1 MHVICEE
8 PQMPKSYGQ
17 KLKILYL
24 AQLLFERSDEDHPL
38 TTREMIDYLAAQGIH
53 AERKS
58 IYDDMSALQDFG
70 MDIIS
75 IREKPGGYYLAS
87 RQFELAEL
95 KLLVDAVQAS
105 RFVTTKKSRE
115 LISKLETLTSRR
127 EAVQLHR
134 QVVVAERGKSS
145 NEQIYYNVD
154 EIYAAMAAN
163 HTIRFQYF
171 EWSVQKE
178 MIPRKDGAYYE
189 VSPWLLT
196 WEDENYYLI
205 AYDSTAEILKYYRV
219 DKMLHLSV
227 CETPRVGQD
236 VFDTLDI
243 AGFAKKTFGMFA
255 GDETTV
261 IFRCHASLTGVMIDR
276 FGLDVAM
283 RPDGD
288 GQIRVRAN
296 VAVSRQFFGWLTG
309 FGNSVEIISPPEIRT
324 QYQQYLKDILSLYSK
339 NEEDAI

>member
-1 MHVICEE
+1 
-8 PQMPKSYGQ
+8 MPKSYGQ

-24 AQLLFERSDEDHPL
+24 AQLLLERSDESHPL
-38 TTREMIDYLAAQGIH
+38 TTKEMIDYLAAQGIH

-58 IYDDMSALQDFG
+58 IYDDMVALQNFG
-70 MDIIS
+70 LDVIS

-105 RFVTTKKSRE
+105 RFVTTRKSRE
-115 LISKLETLTSRR
+115 LISKLETLTSRS
-127 EAVQLHR
+127 EAGHLHR

-154 EIYAAMAAN
+154 EIYTALAADCM
-163 HTIRFQYF
+163 IRFQYF
-171 EWSVQKE
+171 EWSVRKE
-178 MIPRKDGAYYE
+178 IVPRKNGAYYE

-205 AYDSTAEILKYYRV
+205 AYDSTAQILKYYRV

-227 CETPRVGQD
+227 CDTPREGKAA
-236 VFDTLDI
+236 FEALDI

-261 IFRCHASLTGVMIDR
+261 ILQCDEALTGVMIDR
-276 FGLDVAM
+276 FGLDVPM
-283 RPDGD
+283 RPVDP

-309 FGNSVEIISPPEIRT
+309 LGSGVQIISPQEIRT
-324 QYQQYLKDILSLYSK
+324 QYEQYLKDILDHYSHD
-339 NEEDAI
+339 EEVFP

>member
-1 MHVICEE
+1 
-8 PQMPKSYGQ
+8 
-17 KLKILYL
+17 
-24 AQLLFERSDEDHPL
+24 
-38 TTREMIDYLAAQGIH
+38 
-53 AERKS
+53 
-58 IYDDMSALQDFG
+58 

-75 IREKPGGYYLAS
+75 IREKPGGYYLGS

-115 LISKLETLTSRR
+115 LISKLETLTSRS
-127 EAVQLHR
+127 EAGQLHR

-154 EIYAAMAAN
+154 EIYAAMAAD

-171 EWSVQKE
+171 ECSVHKE
-178 MIPRKDGAYYE
+178 MIPRRDGAYYE

-205 AYDSTAEILKYYRV
+205 AYDSDARILKYYRV
-219 DKMLHLSV
+219 DKMLHLTV
-227 CETPRVGQD
+227 CDKPREGQEA
-236 VFDTLDI
+236 FAALDI

-261 IFRCHASLTGVMIDR
+261 ALQCNASLTGVMIDR
-276 FGLDVAM
+276 FGINVAM
-283 RPDGD
+283 RPVGD
-288 GQIRVRAN
+288 GMIRVRAN
-296 VAVSRQFFGWLTG
+296 IAVSRQFFGWLTG
-309 FGNSVEIISPPEIRT
+309 LGSGVQIISPPEIRA
-324 QYQQYLKDILSLYSK
+324 QYKQYLKSILDQYSY
-339 NEEDAI
+339 EEDTP

>member
-1 MHVICEE
+1 
-8 PQMPKSYGQ
+8 MPKSYGQ

-24 AQLLFERSDEDHPL
+24 AQLLLERSDEAHPL
-38 TTREMIDYLAAQGIH
+38 TTKEMIDYLAAQGIH

-58 IYDDMSALQDFG
+58 IYDDMNALQTFG
-70 MDIIS
+70 MDIVS

-87 RQFELAEL
+87 RQFELPEL

-105 RFVTTKKSRE
+105 RFVTTRKSRE
-115 LISKLETLTSRR
+115 LISKLETLTSRS
-127 EAVQLHR
+127 EAGQLHR

-154 EIYAAMAAN
+154 EIYAAMAADCM
-163 HTIRFQYF
+163 IRFQYF

-178 MIPRKDGAYYE
+178 MVPRKNGAFYK

-205 AYDSTAEILKYYRV
+205 AFDSAAEILKYYRV
-219 DKMLHLSV
+219 DKMLHLTV
-227 CETPRVGQD
+227 YDTPREGQAA
-236 VFDTLDI
+236 FDALDI

-261 IFRCHASLTGVMIDR
+261 ILQCDSSLTGVMIDR
-276 FGLDVAM
+276 FGLDVPM
-283 RPDGD
+283 RPVGEKE
-288 GQIRVRAN
+288 IRVRAN

-309 FGNSVEIISPPEIRT
+309 LGSGVRIVSPPDIRE
-324 QYQQYLKDILSLYSK
+324 QYQRYLKDILDHYSHH
-339 NEEDAI
+339 EEDMP

>member
-1 MHVICEE
+1 
-8 PQMPKSYGQ
+8 MPKSYGQ

-24 AQLLFERSDEDHPL
+24 AQLLMERSDEAHPL
-38 TTREMIDYLAAQGIH
+38 TTKDMIDYLDAQGIH

-58 IYDDMSALQDFG
+58 IYDDMAALQNFG

-75 IREKPGGYYLAS
+75 IREKPGGYYLGS

-115 LISKLETLTSRR
+115 LISKLETLTSRS
-127 EAVQLHR
+127 EAGQLHR

-154 EIYAAMAAN
+154 EIYAAMAAD

-171 EWSVQKE
+171 EWSVHKE
-178 MIPRKDGAYYE
+178 MIPRRDGAYYE

-205 AYDSTAEILKYYRV
+205 AYDSDARILKYYRV
-219 DKMLHLSV
+219 DKMLHLTV
-227 CETPRVGQD
+227 CDKPREGQEA
-236 VFDTLDI
+236 FAALDI

-261 IFRCHASLTGVMIDR
+261 ALQCNASLTGVMIDR
-276 FGLDVAM
+276 FGINVAM
-283 RPDGD
+283 RPVGD
-288 GQIRVRAN
+288 GMIRVRAN
-296 VAVSRQFFGWLTG
+296 IAVSRQFFGWLTG
-309 FGNSVEIISPPEIRT
+309 LGSGVQIISPPEIRA
-324 QYQQYLKDILSLYSK
+324 QYKQYLKSILDQYSY
-339 NEEDAI
+339 EEDTP

>member
-1 MHVICEE
+1 
-8 PQMPKSYGQ
+8 MPKSYGQ

-24 AQLLFERSDEDHPL
+24 AQLLLERSDESHPL
-38 TTREMIDYLAAQGIH
+38 TTKEMIDYLAAQGIH

-58 IYDDMSALQDFG
+58 IYDDMAALQNFG
-70 MDIIS
+70 MDIIA

-127 EAVQLHR
+127 EAGQLHR

-154 EIYAAMAAN
+154 EIYAAMAAD

-178 MIPRKDGAYYE
+178 MVPRKDGAYYE

-219 DKMLHLSV
+219 DKMLHLTV
-227 CETPRVGQD
+227 CETSRDGQAA
-236 VFDTLDI
+236 FNALDI

-255 GDETTV
+255 GNETTV
-261 IFRCHASLTGVMIDR
+261 VLRCDASLTGVMIDR
-276 FGLDVAM
+276 FGIDVPM
-283 RPDGD
+283 RPDKE
-288 GQIRVRAN
+288 GQIRVRVN

-309 FGNSVEIISPPEIRT
+309 LGSGVQIISPPEIRT
-324 QYQQYLKDILSLYSK
+324 QYQQYLKDILDCYSH
-339 NEEDAI
+339 NEEDTP

>member
-1 MHVICEE
+1 
-8 PQMPKSYGQ
+8 MPKSYGQ

-24 AQLLFERSDEDHPL
+24 AQLLCERSDESHPL
-38 TTREMIDYLAAQGIH
+38 TTKEIIDYLAAQGIH

-58 IYDDMSALQDFG
+58 IYDDISALQNFG
-70 MDIIS
+70 MDIIA
-75 IREKPGGYYLAS
+75 IREKPGGYYLAG

-105 RFVTTKKSRE
+105 KFVTVKKSRE

-127 EAVQLHR
+127 EAGQLHR

-154 EIYAAMAAN
+154 EIYAAIAADRM
-163 HTIRFQYF
+163 IRFQYF
-171 EWSVQKE
+171 EWSVRKE
-178 MIPRKDGAYYE
+178 MVPRKDGAYYE

-205 AYDSTAEILKYYRV
+205 AYDSAAEILKYYRV
-219 DKMLHLSV
+219 DKMLHLAV
-227 CETPRVGQD
+227 CETPREGRA

-255 GDETTV
+255 GDETMV
-261 IFRCHASLTGVMIDR
+261 ILQCDASLTGVMIDR
-276 FGLDVAM
+276 FGLDVPM
-283 RPDGD
+283 RPDGKN
-288 GQIRVRAN
+288 QIRVRAN

-309 FGNSVEIISPPEIRT
+309 LGSGVRIISPPEIRA
-324 QYQQYLKDILSLYSK
+324 QYRQYLEEILDGCNYD
-339 NEEDAI
+339 EEVSTT

>member
-1 MHVICEE
+1 
-8 PQMPKSYGQ
+8 MPKSYGQ
-17 KLKILYL
+17 KLKIIYL
-24 AQLLFERSDEDHPL
+24 AQLLLERSDETHPL
-38 TTREMIDYLAAQGIH
+38 TTKEMIDYLAAQGIH

-58 IYDDMSALQDFG
+58 IYDDMNALQSFG
-70 MDIIS
+70 MDIIA

-87 RQFELAEL
+87 RKFELPEL

-115 LISKLETLTSRR
+115 LISKLETLASKS
-127 EAVQLHR
+127 EAGQLHR
-134 QVVVAERGKSS
+134 QVVVAERGKSL

-163 HTIRFQYF
+163 CNICFQYF

-178 MIPRKDGAYYE
+178 MVPRKDGAFYE

-205 AYDSTAEILKYYRV
+205 AYDSAAEILKYYRV
-219 DKMLHLSV
+219 DKMLHPYISQ
-227 CETPRVGQD
+227 TPRDGKAA
-236 VFDTLDI
+236 FDALDI
-243 AGFAKKTFGMFA
+243 AGFSKKTFGMFA

-261 IFRCHASLTGVMIDR
+261 TLACDASLTGVMIDR
-276 FGLDVAM
+276 FGLNVAL
-283 RPDGD
+283 RSTGNDC
-288 GQIRVRAN
+288 IRVRAN

-309 FGNSVEIISPPEIRT
+309 LGNGVQIISPPDIRA
-324 QYQQYLKDILSLYSK
+324 QYQQYLTSILDRYSQ
-339 NEEDAI
+339 NEEATP

>member
-1 MHVICEE
+1 
-8 PQMPKSYGQ
+8 MPKSYGQ

-24 AQLLFERSDEDHPL
+24 AQLLMERSDEAHPI
-38 TTREMIDYLAAQGIH
+38 TTKEMIDYLESQGIH

-58 IYDDMSALQDFG
+58 IYDDMNALQNFG

-87 RQFELAEL
+87 RRFELPEL
-95 KLLVDAVQAS
+95 KLLVDAVQS
-105 RFVTTKKSRE
+105 SKFVTTKKSRE
-115 LISKLETLTSRR
+115 LIRKLETLTSHS
-127 EAVQLHR
+127 EAGQLHR

-154 EIYAAMAAN
+154 EIYAAMSAD
-163 HTIRFQYF
+163 HMIRFQYF
-171 EWSVQKE
+171 EWSVRKE
-178 MIPRKDGAYYE
+178 MVPRRDGAYYV

-205 AYDSTAEILKYYRV
+205 AYDHEADMLKYYRV

-227 CETPRVGQD
+227 WESPRQGRSA
-236 VFDTLDI
+236 FEALDI

-261 IFRCHASLTGVMIDR
+261 LLQCDASLTGVMIDR
-276 FGLDVAM
+276 FGIDVFM
-283 RPDGD
+283 HPINDQ
-288 GQIRVRAN
+288 QIRVRAN

-309 FGNSVEIISPPEIRT
+309 LGAKVQIVSPPEIRL
-324 QYQQYLKDILSLYSK
+324 QYQQYLEQILDHYSHH
-339 NEEDAI
+339 EEEIL